1 MRRPLAGAI
10 LEHHPGGNVGVVFSS
25 LVWHDR
31 PAVSDRLDLDRLQ
44 ELLHTEFI
52 GRKVWYLE
60 STGSTMAD
68 AAREAQAGAPEGAIV
83 VAEEQTAGRGRMG
96 RSWVSPAGV
105 NIYVTII
112 LRPSLEQLRQLSVI
126 APLAVCQ
133 AIEETTSLF
142 PRIKWPNDV
151 LIDGRKVAGMLVQSE
166 IADGN
171 VLYALPGIGI
181 NVNFDAGAH
190 KEIAA
195 IATSLRSEL
204 GREVAR
210 EHVLATTLDY
220 FEEHYEALRRGEV
233 ISMPWKHRLDTLGK
247 PVRVQ
252 FAGGRSEEGVAVDA
266 DSDGSLILR
275 RDDGSHVRIEAGEV
289 TLRPDSGQALRE

>member
-1 MRRPLAGAI
+1 VALCFPL
-10 LEHHPGGNVGVVFSS
+10 
-25 LVWHDR
+25 WHDR
-31 PAVSDRLDLDRLQ
+31 HAVTDRLDLDHLQ
-44 ELLHTEFI
+44 TLLHTERL
-52 GRKVWYLE
+52 GRKVFYLE
-60 STGSTMAD
+60 STASTMTD
-68 AAREAQAGAPEGAIV
+68 AAREAEAGATEGAV
-83 VAEEQTAGRGRMG
+83 VFAEEQTAGRGRLG

-112 LRPSLEQLRQLSVI
+112 LRPTLDELRHISVI

-133 AIEETTSLF
+133 AIEETAGLF

-151 LIDGRKVAGMLVQSE
+151 LINSKKVSGILVQSE
-166 IADGN
+166 LSGN
-171 VLYALPGIGI
+171 DVLYALVGPGI
-181 NVNFDAGAH
+181 NVNLDASAH
-190 KEIAA
+190 PEIAS

-204 GREVAR
+204 DREVSR
-210 EHVLATTLDY
+210 EEVLAAMLDR

-233 ISMPWKHRLDTLGK
+233 VSMAWKHRLDTLGK

-252 FAGGRSEEGVAVDA
+252 FAGGRTEEGVAVDA

-289 TLRPDSGQALRE
+289 TLRE